1 MLDAGPTRNLGFR
14 GPFIDPKYGSGLKG
28 WNSPKAGA
36 LRDNEEES
44 HCAKCFSLGGPAQCW
59 SHEVWRTLHLQ
70 PWEGS
75 SRLYFRSVGRPQSC
89 QLHLH
94 LRDMCTYIWFYTLS
108 DETCSRDLSQLQT
121 LLFFLHPKQTRFRS
135 GVQEQNMLQV
145 QTFESRPE
153 VRERGSSALG
163 LEP

>member
-70 PWEGS
+70 PWEAPPGCI
-75 SRLYFRSVGRPQSC
+75 FVQSEDPNPVSFIC
-89 QLHLH
+89 I
-94 LRDMCTYIWFYTLS
+94 C
-108 DETCSRDLSQLQT
+108 ETCVPIYGSTHYRMKHVAVTCRS
-121 LLFFLHPKQTRFRS
+121 FKPSYSSCTRNRH
-135 GVQEQNMLQV
+135 V
-145 QTFESRPE
+145 
-153 VRERGSSALG
+153 LG
-163 LEP
+163 LECRSRICFRSRLLKAARR